1 MAEKMRMLQEKDAR
15 TSNLEND
22 IEGLRDELEKERKK
36 SLVDEATIRKLEIE
50 LKKKVDEANR
60 KQDQFYEAAEKIK
73 LTEN

>member
-1 MAEKMRMLQEKDAR
+1 MLQEKDAR